1 MAARKILLRSAVHV
15 RNELNNKPKVGAAVA
30 AARLTIFL
38 GAAKY
43 VESLR

>member
-15 RNELNNKPKVGAAVA
+15 RNELSNKSEDGAA